1 MTLTLAVAL
10 LVQAAGAALLR
21 LRLGKTWL
29 RRPVTLLFLASVIDQ
44 AVSPVLL
51 AIPQVGQWDTFRQG
65 VPRAF
70 TDEADLILSAAML
83 ALVVGYLLTRPERA
97 VMQVTGD
104 SLMRARRAL
113 DWRWLAAASAPLAV
127 LTYAGRGYNDGTV
140 AGARTGVGTDLAV
153 AFFLLLVV
161 LAAFGFILRHGS
173 RWLLPVLA
181 VQSLVLAAAG
191 ERTPVL
197 ADAVTLLVL
206 LAVSGIRVRPAQI
219 TAIAVLTVVA
229 GVAITGSRVTNG
241 RQVYYEDSGAEQ
253 RVAALQHGIS
263 ALGGATGGGP
273 GLVAQFATRMDAP
286 DFAGAILQG
295 MALGQPRLGA
305 GHVPESLLEAVP
317 SFLWPSKLS
326 FLSVGSPQQV
336 EIDSFGLQQVNWIP
350 GLPGMY
356 IGFLPAGWLLAF
368 MALLGLLAGWGER
381 WLFARCT
388 PSRLVWLSAAVL
400 ACVFY
405 EAGLPAML
413 LTLRAGL
420 VVVAATLLLEAARGR
435 VGARR
440 VARPQCGTP
449 GRPEGDTLRGPAI
462 SGLRRDRERGLL
474 EGGRG
479 AVQVEAADPLAHPV
493 P

>member
-1 MTLTLAVAL
+1 MTLTLAIAL
-10 LVQAAGAALLR
+10 LVQVAGAALLR
-21 LRLGKTWL
+21 LRLGKSWL
-29 RRPVTLLFLASVIDQ
+29 RRPVTLLFLASMIDQ

-65 VPRAF
+65 IPRAF

-83 ALVVGYLLTRPERA
+83 ALVVGYLLARPERA
-97 VMQVTGD
+97 VMEITGD
-104 SLMRARRAL
+104 VLARARRAL

-127 LTYAGRGYNDGTV
+127 LTYSGRGYNDGTV
-140 AGARTGVGTDLAV
+140 ADARTAVGTDLAV

-173 RWLLPVLA
+173 RWLVPVLA
-181 VQSLVLAAAG
+181 AQSLVLAAAG

-206 LAVSGIRVRPAQI
+206 LAVSGIRPRPAQI
-219 TAIAVLTVVA
+219 TAVVLLTVVA

-241 RQVYYEDSGAEQ
+241 RQIYYQDSGAEQ

-263 ALGGATGGGP
+263 ALGSGVAGSAGP

-286 DFAGAILQG
+286 DFTGAILQG

-305 GHVPESLLEAVP
+305 GHVAESLLEVVP
-317 SFLWPSKLS
+317 SFLWPSKLG
-326 FLSVGSPQQV
+326 FLGVGSPQQV
-336 EIDSFGLQQVNWIP
+336 EIDSFGLQHVNWIP

-356 IGFLPAGWLLAF
+356 VGFLPVPWLLVF

-388 PSRLVWLSAAVL
+388 PSRLVWLAAAVQ
-400 ACVFY
+400 AAVFY

-420 VVVAATLLLEAARGR
+420 VVVVATLLLQAARG
-435 VGARR
+435 GA
-440 VARPQCGTP
+440 
-449 GRPEGDTLRGPAI
+449 
-462 SGLRRDRERGLL
+462 
-474 EGGRG
+474 GGRHVP
-479 AVQVEAADPLAHPV
+479 ASAAAGVVPGHPGL
-493 P
+493 PSIQSK